1 MSETFQRP
9 QDTAVWQ
16 AALDGEPVDWA
27 GFLRPWRAVVD
38 WPSATFWREI
48 AAAHPQSPVL
58 LSTRASSE
66 EWWRSFR
73 ATVVD
78 QLRTPV
84 PPGEPEWS
92 ARRTMVVG
100 VVRARAR
107 PGLGRPR
114 RRGGR
119 LRALQ
124 RRRARGDRAGA
135 AVEWTPA
142 DGWGPLCRAL
152 GKLEPDEPFPHTNT
166 TADFQA
172 RQTARKDRPAV
183 TPQPVAETED
193 VVSSIAFTP
202 WALPRLRRWGSVR
215 RIAPTAPDS
224 PADPDSTREDA
235 RLVAALRAGDEQA
248 FRELI
253 ERYQPAFVR
262 TAKVYVRDQAVA
274 EEVAQETWLAVL
286 QGLDRFEGRSSLKT
300 WMFRILTNR
309 AITRAKRERRSTPFS
324 ALRADDG
331 PAVDPDRFLPPDDPE
346 WPGHWRA
353 GPSPWSDLPEQV
365 LLSGETRAKVLEAI
379 EQLPDSQRQVITL
392 RDVEGFSGDEVRDLL
407 DLTDVNQRVLLHR
420 ARSRVR
426 ALLEPYFKEVAA

>member
-1 MSETFQRP
+1 MTLCIVGAGLGRTGTHSLKVALNRLTGGPCYHMSETFQRP

-100 VVRARAR
+100 VVERVLGPDWADHDAAVAGYERYNADVRAAIE
-107 PGLGRPR
+107 P
-114 RRGGR
+114 GR
-119 LRALQ
+119 LF
-124 RRRARGDRAGA
+124 
-135 AVEWTPA
+135 EWTPA

-172 RQTARKDRPAV
+172 RQTARK
-183 TPQPVAETED
+183 T
-193 VVSSIAFTP
+193 
-202 WALPRLRRWGSVR
+202 
-215 RIAPTAPDS
+215 
-224 PADPDSTREDA
+224 DP
-235 RLVAALRAGDEQA
+235 
-248 FRELI
+248 
-253 ERYQPAFVR
+253 P
-262 TAKVYVRDQAVA
+262 
-274 EEVAQETWLAVL
+274 
-286 QGLDRFEGRSSLKT
+286 
-300 WMFRILTNR
+300 
-309 AITRAKRERRSTPFS
+309 
-324 ALRADDG
+324 
-331 PAVDPDRFLPPDDPE
+331 
-346 WPGHWRA
+346 
-353 GPSPWSDLPEQV
+353 
-365 LLSGETRAKVLEAI
+365 
-379 EQLPDSQRQVITL
+379 
-392 RDVEGFSGDEVRDLL
+392 
-407 DLTDVNQRVLLHR
+407 
-420 ARSRVR
+420 
-426 ALLEPYFKEVAA
+426 